1 MYVPPIGDG
10 AVLDERVCH
19 DLNGER
25 DGRHKENDRLR
36 QCLRNVHGVD
46 EDYGAE
52 GQGKDHQDDHDHTA
66 MASPKSKEYEAQK
79 GNGEWNQHLP
89 STLINDGGLMR
100 GFAKSKD
107 HCGDGNKQRSCIER
121 QTLHNQGFIFV
132 LICAN
137 PMVDDP
143 INQGRHHTIKDPWD
157 VDQLSATVLVKHARI
172 RDPEGTLI
180 HEVPGSAAGID
191 HHLDLS

>member
-10 AVLDERVCH
+10 AVLDERVYH

-36 QCLRNVHGVD
+36 QCLRNVNGVD

-100 GFAKSKD
+100 GFAKRVEQESRSSRRLELLRYQSKI
-107 HCGDGNKQRSCIER
+107 REVR
-121 QTLHNQGFIFV
+121 T
-132 LICAN
+132 
-137 PMVDDP
+137 P
-143 INQGRHHTIKDPWD
+143 ISLSGR
-157 VDQLSATVLVKHARI
+157 
-172 RDPEGTLI
+172 
-180 HEVPGSAAGID
+180 
-191 HHLDLS
+191 